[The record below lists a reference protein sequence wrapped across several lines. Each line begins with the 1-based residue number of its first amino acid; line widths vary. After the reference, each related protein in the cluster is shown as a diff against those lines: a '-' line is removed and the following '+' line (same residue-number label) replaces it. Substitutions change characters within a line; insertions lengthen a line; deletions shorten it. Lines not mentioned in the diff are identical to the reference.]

1 MILRTL
7 RGMSPDIAHSARL
20 AENASVIGDVRLEA
34 FVTVWY
40 GAVLRGGR
48 RPPSGWAAGPTS
60 RTTASSTANWAS
72 P

>member
-34 FVTVWY
+34 FVTVW
-40 GAVLRGGR
+40 LKRSPGR
-48 RPPSGWAAGPTS
+48 LIEKL
-60 RTTASSTANWAS
+60 
-72 P
+72 